1 MEIGDR
7 IKELRIS
14 KNMTQKQLADKLFIT
29 PQALSKWEMN
39 ENEPSLDTIKKLCKE
54 FDVSLSYLVNGE
66 EEKKIV
72 EETTNNIEETKNEV
86 AIVPTIQAET
96 PTEPKVIEKVIIKEE
111 SKPVLA
117 LCSRCNKPL
126 YKQDEIV
133 RRSIPH
139 RVRHGKHHTTTYTN
153 DIICKDCQHKFLE
166 EEKRARQESYR
177 NRCELVR
184 RRRIRSYVLGTLIT
198 LAAFGITL
206 AVCFNIK
213 GLQPGYIALYSL
225 STLLLFPFLG
235 CIFLNNNFI
244 IYVFAKIFSFSF
256 VKMPGIIFSLSF
268 DGLKFLIFC
277 KILFAII
284 GFLLGVFFFLAA
296 LAISCALSI
305 FVYPFAL
312 YNSYNNP
319 EKEDAL

>member
-39 ENEPSLDTIKKLCKE
+39 ENEPSLDMIKKLCQE
-54 FDVSLSYLVNGE
+54 FDVSLSYLVSGE
-66 EEKKIV
+66 EEKKP
-72 EETTNNIEETKNEV
+72 EEVTNNIEETKNEV
-86 AIVPTIQAET
+86 AIVPAIQAET
-96 PTEPKVIEKVIIKEE
+96 STEPKVIEKVIVKEE
-111 SKPVLA
+111 AKPILA

-133 RRSIPH
+133 RRTIPH
-139 RVRHGKHHTTTYTN
+139 TERHGKHHTTTYTN
-153 DIICKDCQHKFLE
+153 DIICKDCNHKILE
-166 EEKRARQESYR
+166 EEKRARQESYI
-177 NRCELVR
+177 NRCELVK
-184 RRRIRSYVLGTLIT
+184 RRRIRSYVWGSLIT
-198 LAAFGITL
+198 LAAFGIAL
-206 AVCFNIK
+206 GVCLNIK
-213 GLQPGYIALYSL
+213 GLQPGFIALYSL
-225 STLLLFPFLG
+225 LTLLLFPFLG

-284 GFLLGVFFFLAA
+284 GFSLGVFFFLLA
-296 LAISCALSI
+296 LAISCVLSV